1 MIVIPDIKL
10 NIDLQTDIP
19 EKEII
24 KQTIKTIKRL
34 EIEKHGNFYPTYLI
48 KNKNDRIICSII
60 FIPEEERIIP
70 EKTID
75 PEKQREIVNKVKE
88 LIKSAHTINFITQLP
103 TPIQETEK
111 IKQNILLKT
120 KIHKKIL
127 EKKLTNLKK
136 LLEEKEGEILEEEEK
151 ELMTKH
157 VRKFTYAD
165 EKMIIN
171 DTIVAEYIQKGGILV
186 EIPHYLR
193 AFKVERIE
201 IKGKLEDS
209 ITSSNTKG
217 KGFHPN
223 IGTFACFGD
232 FFGRP
237 IYMAPILANVFKIIN
252 LDSAFGNTAT
262 DLARELFYIEYDKG
276 NYTRIWEN

>member
-34 EIEKHGNFYPTYLI
+34 EKHGNFYPTYLI

-60 FIPEEERIIP
+60 FIPEEDRIIP

-88 LIKSAHTINFITQLP
+88 LIKSAHTINFITKLP

-127 EKKLTNLKK
+127 EKKLATLK
-136 LLEEKEGEILEEEEK
+136 LLEEKEGEIIEEEK

-157 VRKFTYAD
+157 VRKFTYAN

-171 DTIVAEYIQKGGILV
+171 DIIKAEFIQKKGILV
-186 EIPHYLR
+186 EIPHHLR
-193 AFKVERIE
+193 VFKVEKIE
-201 IKGKLEDS
+201 IKGKLEDN

-217 KGFHPN
+217 QGFHPN
-223 IGTFACFGD
+223 IGIYACFGD

-252 LDSAFGNTAT
+252 LDSAFENEAT
-262 DLARELFYIEYDKG
+262 ELATELFQIEYDKG
-276 NYTRIWEN
+276 NYTRIWKT